1 MPSKGKIMKSDI
13 DFQNEILDE
22 LAWDSRIPDASIAVN
37 VCKGIATLTG
47 HLDTYAE
54 KIAVK
59 SAAEKVLGLH
69 TLILNI
75 SVTPPKIHQRT
86 DTEIAAAIEH
96 VFSWS
101 TPVPREKV
109 KIAVNDGW
117 IILDGELDWNF
128 ERRAVEKL
136 IRPLKGIVGITN
148 NISLKSHVIP
158 QSISNRIKETLHRQ
172 VSQKTPNIDIYID
185 GSIITLR
192 GQVQSLAEK
201 NAMEGATWSAPGV
214 SKVNSQLTIGL

>member
-1 MPSKGKIMKSDI
+1 MKSDV
-13 DFQNEILDE
+13 DFEKEILDE
-22 LAWDSRIPDASIAVN
+22 LAWDSRIPDCDIVVR
-37 VCKGIATLTG
+37 VCNGVATLTG

-59 SAAEKVLGLH
+59 SAVEKVLGLH
-69 TLILNI
+69 TLILNV

-101 TPVPREKV
+101 TPVSREKV
-109 KIAVNDGW
+109 RITVNDGW
-117 IILDGELDWNF
+117 INLSGELDWNF

-136 IRPLKGIVGITN
+136 IRPLKGVVGITN

-158 QSISNRIKETLHRQ
+158 QSISNRIKETLHKQ
-172 VSQKTPNIDIYID
+172 VSQKAPNIDIYVD

-201 NAMEGATWSAPGV
+201 NAMEGTTWSAPGV